1 MEKYLF
7 LSFGSWQK
15 YIKDAAI
22 EFLTGIARIVY
33 AILMGIVSVLYI
45 LIKLIVKW
53 IRNNPVYS
61 LSALSIVLAV
71 SLVLVYVNGSV
82 KAKTYE
88 MQRDSISYEMLK
100 IQEAFVGDTIIVGRS
115 IKRENKILNNND
127 CE

>member
-22 EFLTGIARIVY
+22 EFLTGIVRIIY

-71 SLVLVYVNGSV
+71 SLILVYVNGSV

-88 MQRDSISYEMLK
+88 MQRDSISYEMMK
-100 IQEAFVGDTIIVGRS
+100 IQDAFGGDTIIVGKS
-115 IKRENKILNNND
+115 IKRENKNI
-127 CE
+127 EQQ

>member
-1 MEKYLF
+1 MKKYLF

-22 EFLTGIARIVY
+22 EFLTGIVRIIY

-71 SLVLVYVNGSV
+71 SLILVYVNGSV

-88 MQRDSISYEMLK
+88 MQRDSISYEMMK
-100 IQEAFVGDTIIVGRS
+100 IQDAFGGDTIIVGKS
-115 IKRENKILNNND
+115 IKRENKNI
-127 CE
+127 EQQ

>member
-7 LSFGSWQK
+7 LSLGSWQK

-82 KAKTYE
+82 KAKA
-88 MQRDSISYEMLK
+88 YEMLK

>member
-22 EFLTGIARIVY
+22 EFLTGIVRIIY

-88 MQRDSISYEMLK
+88 MQRDSISYEMMK
-100 IQEAFVGDTIIVGRS
+100 IQDAFGGDTIIVGKS
-115 IKRENKILNNND
+115 IKRENKNI
-127 CE
+127 EQK

>member
-22 EFLTGIARIVY
+22 EFLTGIVRIIY

-71 SLVLVYVNGSV
+71 SLILVYVNGSV

-88 MQRDSISYEMLK
+88 MQRDSISYEMMK
-100 IQEAFVGDTIIVGRS
+100 IQDAFGGDTIIVGKS
-115 IKRENKILNNND
+115 IKRENKNI
-127 CE
+127 EQK

>member
-22 EFLTGIARIVY
+22 EFLTGIVRIVY

-45 LIKLIVKW
+45 LIKLIAKW

-88 MQRDSISYEMLK
+88 MQRDSISYEMMK
-100 IQEAFVGDTIIVGRS
+100 IQDAFGGDTIIVGKS
-115 IKRENKILNNND
+115 IKRENKNI
-127 CE
+127 EQK